1 MNKYE
6 ELIKIFSDTLEKSQ
20 DYHIAHIY
28 HAGYIAVVG
37 EIDVANHKNT
47 TTFFVDEVFDT
58 PEKMAESLL
67 RNWRWQWLYEHKQ
80 DIGKKDYEDIR
91 DLDKDVPEDL
101 KEDYLRQ
108 LQELERKMD
117 TILCNP
123 A

>member
-6 ELIKIFSDTLEKSQ
+6 ELIEVFSDTLKESQ

-37 EIDVANHKNT
+37 EVDVANHKNT
-47 TTFFVDEVFDT
+47 TAFFVDEVFDT

-117 TILCNP
+117 AILCNP